1 MNTPGTAKWNEVAE
15 LIFTVA
21 KAEIPLRKP
30 EQRRDY
36 IFRHTWNLTVHRQF
50 AHQNGNV
57 EVAKELSQ
65 QIKKHAKKDR
75 KDTIL
80 NSLREM
86 LEAKENGRA

>member
-1 MNTPGTAKWNEVAE
+1 MNASGTAKWNEVAE
-15 LIFTVA
+15 LIFTAA
-21 KAEIPLRKP
+21 KAEIPLRKL

-36 IFRHTWNLTVHRQF
+36 ISGHTWNLIVRRQF
-50 AHQNGNV
+50 AHQNVNV
-57 EVAKELSQ
+57 EVVKELSQ